1 MTAIPSNVSCC
12 AQGNMDTMLTLLNL
26 CQVKDAQPEAGEF
39 DNQKTLS
46 DLFDE
51 GDLAAGL
58 QAWLR
63 LTDNSITGMIGDDV
77 CIADVDEDA

>member
-1 MTAIPSNVSCC
+1 
-12 AQGNMDTMLTLLNL
+12 MLTLLNL
-26 CQVKDAQPEAGEF
+26 CQVKDAQPELEAGEF